1 MTRGGSAGISA
12 YKGLRSVAVWL
23 DRGTRDL
30 ISKLHLNSKYILVL
44 FYLNLIIPSK
54 VGSGFLNYI
63 RNEGTKRMLFKDDL
77 EHSKAL
83 KMEQSKSEVISL
95 VVYLDPVAKLPRH
108 LQFRNLLRV
117 IIKLKQ
123 I

>member
-1 MTRGGSAGISA
+1 MVVVLDFLLT
-12 YKGLRSVAVWL
+12 KGLGVAVWL
-23 DRGTRDL
+23 EAGTRDL
-30 ISKLHLNSKYILVL
+30 ISRLHLNSKYILVL
-44 FYLNLIIPSK
+44 FYLNLVIPSK
-54 VGSGFLNYI
+54 VGSGFVNYI
-63 RNEGTKRMLFKDDL
+63 RNEGTERMLFKDDL
-77 EHSKAL
+77 EHSKAP

-95 VVYLDPVAKLPRH
+95 VVYLAPAAKLPRY